1 MNEIASREFVD
12 NLTSLLNAYGPAS
25 VNDDVKGKILGLIQ
39 DWAAAAEGRPTL
51 VYLGEVYKTLQHEG
65 HRFPPK
71 REVASSMFDSSAVR
85 SVIPLPYSSLLTME
99 TASGMGR
106 LRRLHA
112 MPYIVHFHKPQAPL
126 PKLW

>member
-65 HRFPPK
+65 HKFPPK

-85 SVIPLPYSSLLTME
+85 SLFYPARNSSLTVVI
-99 TASGMGR
+99 AAGMGG
-106 LRRLHA
+106 LRCLHA
-112 MPYIVHFHKPQAPL
+112 LPDSLHVHKSQAPL
-126 PKLW
+126 P

>member
-65 HRFPPK
+65 HKFPPK
-71 REVASSMFDSSAVR
+71 TDVASSMFDSSAVR
-85 SVIPLPYSSLLTME
+85 GLISLVYSFQLTIE

-112 MPYIVHFHKPQAPL
+112 MPDSLYFHKPQAPL